1 MRYVDSWNF
10 HQMFDFAFR
19 EATFIFILKKNKKN
33 QKVCQTEVTFRTFL
47 GLSQI
52 FLNPLFAMYICTCC
66 LLEFFIL
73 LFCSVSKLHN
83 FVQSSCKTR
92 VPLSSHYVLNYILV
106 KTSIWIK
113 NFRHSEKKICHMY
126 LFVWCFVWS
135 EVQALWLSCIPT
147 RRLAQ

>member
-1 MRYVDSWNF
+1 
-10 HQMFDFAFR
+10 MFDFAFR

-92 VPLSSHYVLNYILV
+92 VPLSSHCVLNYILV

-113 NFRHSEKKICHMY
+113 NFRHSEKKNVICICLFDVLFDLRFRLFDCLAY
-126 LFVWCFVWS
+126 LHEGS
-135 EVQALWLSCIPT
+135 HTLKLSK
-147 RRLAQ
+147 L